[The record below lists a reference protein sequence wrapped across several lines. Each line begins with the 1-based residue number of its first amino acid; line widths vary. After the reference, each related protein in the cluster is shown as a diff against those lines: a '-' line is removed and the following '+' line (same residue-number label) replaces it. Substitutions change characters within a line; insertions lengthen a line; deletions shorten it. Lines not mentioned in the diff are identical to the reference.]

1 MTRVLRACLILAILA
16 LLTPATVRAQ
26 SLEHVETLVA
36 QGRVQD
42 ARAELLSWWDGES
55 ARASRDQ
62 LQRGI
67 WLRGVLTLDPGQ
79 AALDYTRLVVEFP
92 GGPFTARALQ
102 RLAMA
107 ADLSGDSVR
116 AARHYRVLERDY
128 PGSPLRA
135 EAQRWLEAHPAAA
148 AAPPRTSAR
157 EPEPEPEPEDASAR
171 GDYTVQLG
179 AFSQQAR
186 AGALAEQA
194 RAAGF
199 EPRLAKVPGSGLIR
213 VRLGRFPDAA
223 AAKELYDRVR
233 AAGLDAAIVPG
244 AERESSVGG

>member
-36 QGRVQD
+36 QGRVQN

-55 ARASRDQ
+55 ADASRDQ

-92 GGPFTARALQ
+92 GGPFTDRALQ

-157 EPEPEPEPEDASAR
+157 EPEPEDAPAR

-179 AFSQQAR
+179 AFSQQTRAR
-186 AGALAEQA
+186 TLAEQA

-199 EPRLAKVPGSGLIR
+199 EPRLAEVPGSGLIR